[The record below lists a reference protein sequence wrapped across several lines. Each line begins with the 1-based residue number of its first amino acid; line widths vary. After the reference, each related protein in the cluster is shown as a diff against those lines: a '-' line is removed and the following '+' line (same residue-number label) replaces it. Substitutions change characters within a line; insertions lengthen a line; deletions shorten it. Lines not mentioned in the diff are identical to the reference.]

1 MSIKAQPRRYTRPVR
16 SYHEY
21 CSVAKAL
28 DVVGERWS
36 LLIVRELA
44 TRGGCRYTDLR
55 AGLPGIATN
64 LLAARLRE
72 LEEAGVV
79 EREEAPP
86 PVATT
91 LFLLTPRGL
100 ALRPVLDALGR
111 WGVPLMRE
119 AGPADTFRAQWL
131 SLPARMFLSDRS
143 PGEPPATIAV
153 RAGTETAVIA
163 VADGTVTLRLG
174 TERDP
179 DATLDGAP
187 QLVLAVLSGR
197 LSPAEAARKGLRCA
211 GSAAVLARVLPPVP
225 PSAEAEAEAEAGV
238 VAELAADDRGEHR

>member
-1 MSIKAQPRRYTRPVR
+1 MR

-21 CSVAKAL
+21 CSVARAL
-28 DVVGERWS
+28 DVVGERWT
-36 LLIVRELA
+36 LLIVRELLA
-44 TRGGCRYTDLR
+44 RGACRYTDLR

-64 LLAARLRE
+64 LLATRLRE

-91 LFLLTPRGL
+91 LFRLTDRGL

-119 AGPADTFRAQWL
+119 AGEDAFRAQWL
-131 SLPARMFLSDRS
+131 ALPVRMFLSDNC
-143 PGEPPATIAV
+143 PGDPPVTIQIHAGDESAV
-153 RAGTETAVIA
+153 VE
-163 VADGTVTLRLG
+163 VASGTVTLRTG
-174 TERDP
+174 EARDP
-179 DATLDGAP
+179 DASLAGPP

-197 LSPAEAARKGLRCA
+197 LTPAAAAGQGLRCA
-211 GSAAVLARVLPPVP
+211 GSAAVLARVLPP
-225 PSAEAEAEAEAGV
+225 AKAGV
-238 VAELAADDRGEHR
+238 S